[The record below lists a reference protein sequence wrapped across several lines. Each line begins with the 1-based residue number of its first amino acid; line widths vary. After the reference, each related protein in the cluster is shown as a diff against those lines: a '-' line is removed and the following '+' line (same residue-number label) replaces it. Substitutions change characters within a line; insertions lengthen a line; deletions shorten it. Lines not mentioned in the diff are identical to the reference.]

1 MKKLLVLQVFVACV
15 IGLVVAWFDSRPRWD
30 DAGISAFIVL
40 GASFLVSVW
49 SKQKPWLF
57 ALAVGV
63 WIPAYGIAFSGNF
76 GSILALLP
84 AFMGAFI
91 GWLMNRWSTE
101 KI

>member
-1 MKKLLVLQVFVACV
+1 MKKLLVFQVFVACV
-15 IGLVVAWFDSRPRWD
+15 IGLVIAWFDSRPGWD
-30 DAGISAFIVL
+30 DAGITALIVL

-63 WIPAYGIAFSGNF
+63 WIPAYGIAISGNL

-84 AFMGAFI
+84 AFIGAFV
-91 GWLMNRWSTE
+91 GWLTIRWGAVKT
-101 KI
+101 